1 MAQGRKSKR
10 VLVYSHDSFGLGH
23 LRRCREIAH
32 SLVGSDSDI
41 SVLILSGSPII
52 GSFDFR
58 ARVDFVRIPGVIKLR
73 NGEYTSLNLHIDTEH
88 TLAIRSSIV
97 ERTAQVFDPH
107 LFLVDKEPLGLC
119 GEVRDTLAM
128 MKARGTACVL
138 GLRDVM
144 DDPVLLE
151 AEWRRK
157 NVLPTLEAFYDDIW
171 VYGLPQICDPLA
183 GIPLSTSL
191 RKRITYTGYLG
202 RHVSEAAPVFV
213 PEKIDDPFL
222 LVTVGGGG
230 DGEAI
235 IDWVLSAYEADPD
248 LPYPAL
254 LVLGPFMGSQHQADF
269 LRRSNLLPNVE
280 AITFDAHIESLMV
293 RAKAVVCMG
302 GYNTFCEVLSF
313 DKRALVIPRTLP
325 RKEQFI
331 RATRAQ
337 ELGLARMLV
346 DDGQRDPRTMATAL
360 RNLPQQ
366 ALPSGAVV
374 PGLLDGRSNVVK
386 LADKWLETDRVRLQ
400 VASSGQGAGQGA
412 GRGAARGAD

>member
-235 IDWVLSAYEADPD
+235 VDWVLSAYEADPD

-412 GRGAARGAD
+412 GRGGARGAD

>member
-1 MAQGRKSKR
+1 
-10 VLVYSHDSFGLGH
+10 
-23 LRRCREIAH
+23 
-32 SLVGSDSDI
+32 
-41 SVLILSGSPII
+41 
-52 GSFDFR
+52 
-58 ARVDFVRIPGVIKLR
+58 
-73 NGEYTSLNLHIDTEH
+73 
-88 TLAIRSSIV
+88 
-97 ERTAQVFDPH
+97 
-107 LFLVDKEPLGLC
+107 
-119 GEVRDTLAM
+119 
-128 MKARGTACVL
+128 
-138 GLRDVM
+138 
-144 DDPVLLE
+144 
-151 AEWRRK
+151 
-157 NVLPTLEAFYDDIW
+157 
-171 VYGLPQICDPLA
+171 
-183 GIPLSTSL
+183 
-191 RKRITYTGYLG
+191 
-202 RHVSEAAPVFV
+202 VSEAAPVFV

-222 LVTVGGGG
+222 LVTAGGGG

-269 LRRSNLLPNVE
+269 LHRTSLLPNVE
-280 AITFDAHIESLMV
+280 AITFDAHIESLMA

-386 LADKWLETDRVRLQ
+386 LADKWLGTDRVRLQ
-400 VASSGQGAGQGA
+400 IASSGQGAGRGA
-412 GRGAARGAD
+412 GRGAD

>member
-412 GRGAARGAD
+412 GRGGARGAD